1 MKIKKL
7 IVVLLFVNLIVYAF
21 STDTEFCSATNYLNK
36 LQSQA
41 ISKAVSQVEETFT
54 YNTSNSINTL
64 RNPLR
69 LFKIKEEKQILG
81 KFLYMY
87 KSKFYNDPKYPLNV
101 LDFKVLKLGSESI
114 QVYVVDQN
122 VKDLTKDNLNTKNFL
137 MAIKLANIDLPCLY
151 YLFLCTY
158 EELLREY
165 GHKLNGVDFR
175 LPPSVEKVFGL
186 EKAKKQCIVIT
197 IGEFVRVADIGFI
210 CFDSKEDAV
219 FYQSFFSEKI
229 YENQRRLFTGQI
241 LMVNDVINMFN
252 NKLRNQQM
260 YHVLKDCKREFC
272 PWKRKKWF
280 FQMV

>member
-7 IVVLLFVNLIVYAF
+7 IVVLCFVNLIVYAF
-21 STDTEFCSATNYLNK
+21 STDTEFSSA
-36 LQSQA
+36 
-41 ISKAVSQVEETFT
+41 
-54 YNTSNSINTL
+54 NSIDTL

-81 KFLYMY
+81 KFFYMY
-87 KSKFYNDPKYPLNV
+87 KSPFYNDPKYPLNV
-101 LDFKVLKLGSESI
+101 LDFKVLKLDSESI

-122 VKDLTKDNLNTKNFL
+122 VKDLTKDYLNTKNFL
-137 MAIKLANIDLPCLY
+137 MAIKLANIDLPCLSY
-151 YLFLCTY
+151 MFVCTY
-158 EELLREY
+158 EELLREHE
-165 GHKLNGVDFR
+165 HKLHGVNFR
-175 LPPSVEKVFGL
+175 LPASVEKVFGL

-210 CFDSKEDAV
+210 CFDSREDAV

-229 YENQRRLFTGQI
+229 YENQRRSFTGQI
-241 LMVNDVINMFN
+241 VMVNEVINVFN

-260 YHVLKDCKREFC
+260 HHVLKDCKMEFC
-272 PWKRKKWF
+272 PCKRKKWF